1 MFLVTNINE
10 IIDAVLSLSKP
21 LLYNGVQHLLVT
33 LGNHG
38 LAHLTREEALLYPSM
53 PSTWEPKSVVNVS
66 GAGDWYVMQSSCNN
80 ALSSSLSLVGGIISS
95 IIRGCSM
102 TDAIKTGLLSA
113 YYSLISS
120 QTVEAPPNDETI
132 LKEWGNIKPKN
143 IYK

>member
-1 MFLVTNINE
+1 
-10 IIDAVLSLSKP
+10 
-21 LLYNGVQHLLVT
+21 
-33 LGNHG
+33 
-38 LAHLTREEALLYPSM
+38 M

-95 IIRGCSM
+95 VIRGCSM

-132 LKEWGNIKPKN
+132 LKEWINIKPKN